1 MKFTLNWL
9 KQYID
14 CSELTPAQLADR
26 LTMAGL
32 EVDAVEPLCDEID
45 EIVVARVESVARHP
59 NADKLTLCQV
69 TAGEGDMR
77 QVVCGAPNVR
87 AGLVTAI
94 ALPGSTMPGGFKI
107 KPAKLRGE
115 KSDGM
120 LCSAKELG
128 IGDDHGGII
137 ELPEDM
143 AVGQPLVAA
152 LELKDIMVEVDL
164 TPNRS
169 DCASLLGIAR
179 EVGGFVGKQVE
190 PPVSGELPAL
200 VGDALP
206 FAVEVEDAEACPRY
220 AARLIRNV
228 KIGPSPWWLKR
239 LLLAVGLRPINN
251 VVDIT
256 NLVMLE
262 YGQPMHAF
270 DFAKLAGGK
279 IVVRK
284 AQAGEKIVT
293 LDDAERELDPETLV
307 ICDHDKPVAVAGVMG
322 GRDSQVDDATVDI
335 LLESAYFEPV
345 GIRRAARRLNM
356 STDSSYRFERGVDP
370 EGIPYALERAVRL
383 IDECAGGTVVDG
395 GVDLVAALPQPMEL
409 SLRVQR
415 TSDLLGME
423 FTAEGICD
431 LLNGIDVPARA
442 EDGATVSV
450 QVPTFRVDLEREID
464 LVEEVARLHGYNEI
478 PTTLPTVPMRFPETD
493 SVRSLRKRLTTLLT
507 GLGCSEAIN
516 YSFVTPKH
524 FDMLALAEDDPLR
537 KVVPLMNPLSEEQS
551 VMRSHLLPG
560 LLENLRRN
568 INHQQADVRLFEI
581 GKVFHHR
588 DLTTQPDE
596 VLELAVVMTGRRHPG
611 APRLHDGEAP
621 VDIYDAKGL
630 VESILADLRLTGVVS
645 IEAETAAAPYIA
657 GEAAL
662 QLLADGKVVGR
673 FARLAPKVLK
683 KFGIKQEAYFVSLD
697 LDQLVS
703 LAAAPKV
710 FRPLPKFPSVQW
722 DMALLV
728 GDQVGGGEMLAA
740 ITADS
745 EPLIEKAEIFDVYRG
760 KNIEAGL
767 KSVAIA
773 VTYRAEDRTLDDE
786 TVGRVHE
793 KLIKML
799 QSRFDARLRDA

>member
-32 EVDAVEPLCDEID
+32 EVDAVEPLCHEID
-45 EIVVARVESVARHP
+45 DIVIARVESVAPHP
-59 NADKLTLCQV
+59 NADKLTVCQV
-69 TAGEGDMR
+69 TAGEGDSR
-77 QVVCGAPNVR
+77 QVVCGASNVR

-94 ALPGSTMPGGFKI
+94 ALPGVTMPGGFKI

-137 ELPEDM
+137 ELSADLTP
-143 AVGQPLVAA
+143 GRSLVEA
-152 LELKDIMVEVDL
+152 LALKDVMVEVDL

-169 DCASLLGIAR
+169 DCASVLGIAR
-179 EVGGFVGKQVE
+179 EVGSFVGKKVT
-190 PPVSGELPAL
+190 PPIAGPLPEL
-200 VGDALP
+200 VGGDLP
-206 FAVEVEDAEACPRY
+206 FVVDVQAGEECPRY
-220 AARLIRNV
+220 AARLIRGV

-251 VVDIT
+251 VVDVT

-262 YGQPMHAF
+262 YGQPLHAF
-270 DFAKLAGGK
+270 DFAKLAGGRV
-279 IVVRK
+279 VVRM

-293 LDDAERELDPETLV
+293 LDDVERELDVDTLV
-307 ICDHDKPVAVAGVMG
+307 ICDAQKPVAVAGVMG

-370 EGIPYALERAVRL
+370 EGIPYALERAVQL
-383 IDECAGGTVVDG
+383 IVETAGGVVGG
-395 GVDLVAALPQPMEL
+395 GVDLCGILPQPMEL
-409 SLRVQR
+409 ELRVQR
-415 TSDLLGME
+415 TTDLLGVP
-423 FTAEGICD
+423 FTADAVCG
-431 LLNGIDVPARA
+431 LLNSIQVAACKKD
-442 EDGATVSV
+442 EATVSV
-450 QVPTFRVDLEREID
+450 RVPTFRVDLEREID
-464 LVEEVARLHGYNEI
+464 LIEEVARLHGYNEI
-478 PTTLPTVPMRFPETD
+478 PTTLPVVPMRFPETD
-493 SVRSLRKRLTTLLT
+493 SARSLKKRLSTLLM
-507 GLGCSEAIN
+507 GLGCYEAIN
-516 YSFVTPKH
+516 YSFVTPRH
-524 FDMLALAEDDPLR
+524 FDMLGLAEDDPAR
-537 KVVPLMNPLSEEQS
+537 KVVPLLNPLTEEQS

-588 DLTTQPDE
+588 DLETQPEE
-596 VLELAVVMTGRRHPG
+596 VTELAVVMCGRRYPG
-611 APRLHDGEAP
+611 SPRLYEGEVA

-630 VESILADLRLTGVVS
+630 VEAVLADLRLTATVT
-645 IEAETAAAPYIA
+645 IEADTSAPVYAEAAA
-657 GEAAL
+657 AL
-662 QLLADGKVVGR
+662 RLTGGGR
-673 FARLAPKVLK
+673 ELGRVARLEPKVLK
-683 KFGIKQEAYFVSLD
+683 KFGIKQEAFFVSID
-697 LDQLVS
+697 LDALVE
-703 LAAAPKV
+703 LNAAPKV
-710 FRPLPKFPSVQW
+710 FAPLPKFPSVQW
-722 DMALLV
+722 DIALLL

-740 ITADS
+740 IDADGD
-745 EPLIEKAEIFDVYRG
+745 PLIEKAEIFDVYRG

-773 VTYRAEDRTLDDE
+773 VTYRADDRTLDDE
-786 TVGRVHE
+786 TVSRVHN
-793 KLIKML
+793 KIVKMM
-799 QSRFDARLRDA
+799 QTRFDARLRDA